1 MTSGYRRNDL
11 SRINH
16 DPAFVSG
23 YCEAD
28 RVHTPDRNGRA
39 TLWTF
44 ANTTKPKA
52 LRLARAH
59 TRETGHNTGETG
71 YHNYHRT
78 LREVRPFWS
87 PSLRGRG
94 GTTHGHEPFLDPPAG
109 TSQGMACAATRGLIR
124 SSGRIDRI
132 RPACEDAR
140 MCPRPGVF
148 ISIIDP

>member
-59 TRETGHNTGETG
+59 TRETGHTV
-71 YHNYHRT
+71 T
-78 LREVRPFWS
+78 LVI
-87 PSLRGRG
+87 
-94 GTTHGHEPFLDPPAG
+94 THWQRVHPQEG
-109 TSQGMACAATRGLIR
+109 
-124 SSGRIDRI
+124 
-132 RPACEDAR
+132 
-140 MCPRPGVF
+140 
-148 ISIIDP
+148 